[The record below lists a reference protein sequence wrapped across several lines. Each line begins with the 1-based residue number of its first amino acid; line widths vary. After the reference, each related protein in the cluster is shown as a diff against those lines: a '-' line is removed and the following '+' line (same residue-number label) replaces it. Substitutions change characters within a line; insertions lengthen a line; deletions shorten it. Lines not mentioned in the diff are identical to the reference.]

1 MLLRRPAQIGFGV
14 FMGAAHK
21 RFVRQGREALECS
34 IHVLSGAFKQSTA
47 ATGKEGVAAKHQR
60 SKPWVLVV
68 VVPKDE
74 RDMGGGVGRHIDHL
88 KTSSQKVDRVAI
100 SDACGL
106 KRNSEPICSGCD
118 DLRLGPF
125 AQQFWGPADV
135 IGVMVGLQDRGQAH
149 PVRVQPLT
157 HWLRHC
163 WIHDDGV
170 LAPDPDPNHVVL

>member
-1 MLLRRPAQIGFGV
+1 LF
-14 FMGAAHK
+14 
-21 RFVRQGREALECS
+21 
-34 IHVLSGAFKQSTA
+34 
-47 ATGKEGVAAKHQR
+47 
-60 SKPWVLVV
+60 V

-74 RDMGGGVGRHIDHL
+74 RDMGGSMGRHIDHL
-88 KTSSQKVDRVAI
+88 KAPSQQLDYIAI
-100 SDACGL
+100 GNALGL
-106 KRNSEPICSGCD
+106 EGNSEPIGSGCD

-125 AQQFWGPADV
+125 AQQVWGPADV

-149 PVRVQPLT
+149 PMRVQPLT